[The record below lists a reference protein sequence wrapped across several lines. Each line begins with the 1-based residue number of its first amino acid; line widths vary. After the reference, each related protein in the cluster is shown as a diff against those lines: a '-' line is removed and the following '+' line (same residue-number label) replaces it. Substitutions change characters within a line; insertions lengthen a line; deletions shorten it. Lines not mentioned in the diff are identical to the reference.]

1 MTGSSGFASRWI
13 LQKSGARAPP
23 SRTWRRRG
31 SRTAAARTG
40 PTEADCYAWD
50 DQGKMPREG
59 HSQFAASLPAGR
71 RVAAMQEAVK
81 EGMAP
86 WETDEQADWSA
97 LCETVASE
105 AVEAKE
111 RGRAVAKLRH
121 VADALRNELSW
132 LEREAQAA
140 RTERAARAPAADAAV
155 PWNIRLRKAAETRT
169 GTRRGPRIRER
180 SMSNR

>member
-1 MTGSSGFASRWI
+1 
-13 LQKSGARAPP
+13 
-23 SRTWRRRG
+23 
-31 SRTAAARTG
+31 
-40 PTEADCYAWD
+40 
-50 DQGKMPREG
+50 
-59 HSQFAASLPAGR
+59 
-71 RVAAMQEAVK
+71 MQEAVK

-140 RTERAARAPAADAAV
+140 RTERGSRV
-155 PWNIRLRKAAETRT
+155 QEMKTFTRQFLA
-169 GTRRGPRIRER
+169 
-180 SMSNR
+180 